1 MAEAVTDRSDK
12 AKRPTSAVSADSLRL
27 PILDLETVDASKL
40 A

>member
-12 AKRPTSAVSADSLRL
+12 AKRPISAVSADSLRL
-27 PILDLETVDASKL
+27 PILDLEAVDASKL